1 MSMIAILLFGLLFGD
16 RRRMIFPTMR
26 KVKYGKSTVK
36 VNVSND
42 KIGQVWAITFERMTG
57 ISMTGISMTG
67 IFMTGIFARII
78 RKAAAATSGRINE
91 FR

>member
-1 MSMIAILLFGLLFGD
+1 MIAILLFGLLFGD

-26 KVKYGKSTVK
+26 KVKYGKATVK

-57 ISMTGISMTG
+57 ISMTGI
-67 IFMTGIFARII
+67 FMTGIFARII
-78 RKAAAATSGRINE
+78 RKAAGATSGRINE